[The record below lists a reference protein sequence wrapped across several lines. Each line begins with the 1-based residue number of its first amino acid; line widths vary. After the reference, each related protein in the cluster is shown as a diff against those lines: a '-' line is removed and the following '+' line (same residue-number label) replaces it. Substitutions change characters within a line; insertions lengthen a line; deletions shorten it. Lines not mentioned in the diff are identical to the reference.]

1 MINGV
6 RPFKLN
12 PPEPAECC
20 TKCRFSLVDGP
31 QLLCRRL
38 PPQVTMV
45 MVPTKLQ
52 GGLQPIAMGAYP
64 AVEGG
69 QWCGEFVLKVQNVQ
83 RPMRRPVM
91 SNAAPD
97 LAALRVKYPMAHEQ
111 VEPGVLKISAVG
123 WPNARHLELA
133 KAGLAVDRAVA
144 EVYERIILEIAES
157 GAA

>member
-12 PPEPAECC
+12 PPDPAECC

-69 QWCGEFVLKVQNVQ
+69 QWCGEFGGKTPQA
-83 RPMRRPVM
+83 RRPVM

-111 VEPGVLKISAVG
+111 VEPGVLKISATG
-123 WPNARHLELA
+123 WPNARHLELS
-133 KAGLAVDRAVA
+133 KAGLAIDRAVA